1 MSKFY
6 VLFPAFLLV
15 VFGVYYTQ
23 VAKPEMARKVAAEQ
37 QRVADQ
43 AAADEA
49 NRLRIEAKAQEDARR
64 VQEERTKK
72 DRDRD
77 EKARREKD
85 EQDRKIRDETLK
97 LQADRRSAGPDRR
110 PSRPKGEHESRRVR
124 RGRPGRTG
132 QDRPAQFRTGDPA
145 HVQHRRPEGDG
156 QLDDQ
161 NAAAPAAAQVSPQ
174 REIPS
179 RPGSVPGL
187 FFPPNL
193 FPTQPAAPHSRSV
206 APNICAKLANGC
218 GADILEGFYYT
229 QPAGFSIT

>member
-6 VLFPAFLLV
+6 VLFPAFLLI

-97 LQADRRSAGPDRR
+97 LEADSASYTKQIADLQAQIAALRAQKENTNRDVFDAAARVERAKIDRRNSELEIQRMYSIVAQKVTDSSMTRMP
-110 PSRPKGEHESRRVR
+110 PPPPPPK
-124 RGRPGRTG
+124 
-132 QDRPAQFRTGDPA
+132 
-145 HVQHRRPEGDG
+145 
-156 QLDDQ
+156 
-161 NAAAPAAAQVSPQ
+161 
-174 REIPS
+174 
-179 RPGSVPGL
+179 
-187 FFPPNL
+187 
-193 FPTQPAAPHSRSV
+193 
-206 APNICAKLANGC
+206 
-218 GADILEGFYYT
+218 
-229 QPAGFSIT
+229 